1 MMINE
6 LKIRNRRVVD
16 ERLLVRAATAL
27 SHLTDEI
34 FCLLAITS
42 GDYDETC
49 LINPCALGEFQ
60 RPSFIMCAP
69 KKRSLLFL
77 N

>member
-27 SHLTDEI
+27 SHFTDEI
-34 FCLLAITS
+34 FCLPAITS

-49 LINPCALGEFQ
+49 
-60 RPSFIMCAP
+60 
-69 KKRSLLFL
+69 
-77 N
+77 